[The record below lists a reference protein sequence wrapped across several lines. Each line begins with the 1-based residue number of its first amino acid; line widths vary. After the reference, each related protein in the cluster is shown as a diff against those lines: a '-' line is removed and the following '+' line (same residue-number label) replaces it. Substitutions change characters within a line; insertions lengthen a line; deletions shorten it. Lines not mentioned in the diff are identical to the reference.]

1 MSRQNKLYLT
11 IIAVASG
18 IILLSVSAALI
29 GFNDVV
35 TMEIQKGER
44 YFEQGDYDRALLAY
58 QRAIDK
64 NDADAEAYLGMVR
77 VYEKTGDWEL
87 LLKTLQTG
95 LEKTGDPRIRAM
107 LSIYLTQEEAV
118 AAQDLAASE
127 EPVPERKREAGTRE
141 RRAGRGRR
149 GGVRCI

>member
-77 VYEKTGDWEL
+77 Y
-87 LLKTLQTG
+87 
-95 LEKTGDPRIRAM
+95 
-107 LSIYLTQEEAV
+107 
-118 AAQDLAASE
+118 
-127 EPVPERKREAGTRE
+127 
-141 RRAGRGRR
+141 
-149 GGVRCI
+149 